1 MMQQLKQYGINTE
14 ILSVAKKHYDDMAMV
29 VLEERLSG
37 PHIPLLIDELLQL
50 RIMRDKV
57 DHPRKGSKDLADAVC
72 GAVYNSI
79 SRTRMRRDEEINIHD
94 YESMSYDN
102 DFAVSDGEV
111 ENVYNMIRAPRMP
124 ESLARSIENMEII

>member
-1 MMQQLKQYGINTE
+1 
-14 ILSVAKKHYDDMAMV
+14 
-29 VLEERLSG
+29 
-37 PHIPLLIDELLQL
+37 
-50 RIMRDKV
+50 MRDKV

-79 SRTRMRRDEEINIHD
+79 SRSRMRRDEEIKIHD

-102 DFAVSDGEV
+102 DFSVSDGEV

-124 ESLARSIENMEII
+124 ENLARTIESMEII